1 MRGNETGEEETLGNW
16 AALSQSSLTFLRT
29 FPPLFSTQNLTRR
42 NPWKLAAL
50 SQWLNFQG
58 FLLHCLSRATPFTK
72 SPATWQ
78 RPTHS
83 PTWHTAKPS
92 RLFLFG
98 GLLLLNFPLF
108 PLPAM
113 PGLTWQWWVSWQ
125 EVESTTWQT
134 TTLITTQLL
143 LLLFSPN
150 FSSFWPISPVF
161 THQLLTLPSSMISP
175 LFLDNHYLHLPLSLH
190 YQRLYHQHCHQ
201 NALPHSHQIHGD
213 LWLTWLINI
222 TTSSIVIIILILIV
236 SMATLILIWL
246 TWLMSSISSESTL
259 HSSFG
264 RETT

>member
-58 FLLHCLSRATPFTK
+58 FLLHCLSRATPFTE
-72 SPATWQ
+72 SLATWQ

-98 GLLLLNFPLF
+98 GLMLLSFPHF

-113 PGLTWQWWVSWQ
+113 PGLSWQWWSSWQ
-125 EVESTTWQT
+125 EVEPTTWQT
-134 TTLITTQLL
+134 TPLITTPLL
-143 LLLFSPN
+143 LLMFSPN
-150 FSSFWPISPVF
+150 FSCFCPISPIF
-161 THQLLTLPSSMISP
+161 GQFLQFSLTNCPIFYDHTPIS
-175 LFLDNHYLHLPLSLH
+175 
-190 YQRLYHQHCHQ
+190 
-201 NALPHSHQIHGD
+201 
-213 LWLTWLINI
+213 
-222 TTSSIVIIILILIV
+222 
-236 SMATLILIWL
+236 
-246 TWLMSSISSESTL
+246 
-259 HSSFG
+259 
-264 RETT
+264 